1 MRNRLLCSALVAC
14 AALAPTGA
22 IPAHADADARQV
34 ASTLL
39 FTIASGETPP
49 QTGKTA
55 VLGCEPAGGTHP
67 HAQEACEELGKVDG
81 DFDALSV
88 DPKRVCPLVYDPVT
102 VTAEGWW
109 HGRMVQYAKTYGN
122 VCQLEGTTGPVFQF

>member
-14 AALAPTGA
+14 AALASAGA

-39 FTIASGETPP
+39 FTIANGENPP
-49 QTGKTA
+49 QVGRTT
-55 VLGCEPAGGTHP
+55 VLSCEPADGTHP
-67 HAQEACEELGKVDG
+67 HAQEACQELATVDG

-102 VTAEGWW
+102 VTAEGSWR
-109 HGRMVQYAKTYGN
+109 GRMVQYTKTYGN
-122 VCQLEGTTGPVFQF
+122 LCQLEGTTGHVFQF